1 MGEVSMRVLIFLV
14 LVSIAS
20 LALNVATF
28 VYLSHGGPI
37 RVEVVESETQDVSN
51 EVPSISPKEFE

>member
-1 MGEVSMRVLIFLV
+1 MRVLIFLV

-37 RVEVVESETQDVSN
+37 RVEVVEPETQDVSK